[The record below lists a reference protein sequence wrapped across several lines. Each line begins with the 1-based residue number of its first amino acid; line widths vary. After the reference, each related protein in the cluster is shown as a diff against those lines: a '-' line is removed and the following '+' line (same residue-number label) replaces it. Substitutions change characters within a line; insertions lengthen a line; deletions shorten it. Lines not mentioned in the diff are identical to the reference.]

1 AVTYQQRYRRL
12 QQTFNRVRMELLLAQ
27 VRERDLRQEVQQLQN
42 NDEANNILLWDFRVE
57 CVRLRNCLHEAEERI
72 RLFESE

>member
-1 AVTYQQRYRRL
+1 
-12 QQTFNRVRMELLLAQ
+12 VRMELSLAQ

-57 CVRLRNCLHEAEERI
+57 CV
-72 RLFESE
+72 

>member
-1 AVTYQQRYRRL
+1 
-12 QQTFNRVRMELLLAQ
+12 
-27 VRERDLRQEVQQLQN
+27 RERDLRQEVQQLQN

-72 RLFESE
+72 RLFVSEGKE